1 MPPQGISE
9 SQMAEFLFPPTNLNL
24 SQVNITQFSLEQY
37 FDNELCHYLS
47 PLNSAKPV
55 DPHQWWKENIA
66 KMPKLGKLANKFLSC
81 PPSSVESERTFS
93 IGGNTYTPKRSKLL
107 PENSSKMIELAFNMR
122 HFNDME
128 ID

>member
-1 MPPQGISE
+1 
-9 SQMAEFLFPPTNLNL
+9 MAEYLFPPTNLDL

-37 FDNELCHYLS
+37 FDNELSNYLS

-93 IGGNTYTPKRSKLL
+93 IGGNTYTAKRSKLL
-107 PENSSKMIELAFNMR
+107 PENSSKIIELAFNMR

-128 ID
+128 MD